1 MRVSRSWVLAEASAN
16 MGALLIVLTLEFKCR
31 YWFIGF
37 YISFFV
43 LRFLFQFNDERVM
56 APVPV

>member
-1 MRVSRSWVLAEASAN
+1 MV
-16 MGALLIVLTLEFKCR
+16 ALLIVLTLKFNCR

-43 LRFLFQFNDERVM
+43 LCFLFQFNDERVM

>member
-1 MRVSRSWVLAEASAN
+1 
-16 MGALLIVLTLEFKCR
+16 MGALLIVLTLEFNCR

-43 LRFLFQFNDERVM
+43 LHFLIQFNDELVM